1 MKKALPILAALT
13 LTTAC
18 STYVQEVESQNYEP
32 VYLQEPM
39 YQAERQPTGS
49 IYSTS
54 AQGLFVQDRRAAQIG
69 DVLTVELSERF
80 TASQSLTAT
89 SARSSS
95 YQMDLPNILT
105 GGFDDA
111 LLTNGTT
118 QSFNGNGSANQS
130 NSLRGR
136 MTVQV
141 VRQLPGGMLEI
152 MGEKRLTLNSG
163 AEYIRITGVVRP
175 EDIGPD
181 NVVPSDRIANARIE
195 YVGAGDSADAA
206 RPGWLRRGL
215 NTVSPL

>member
-49 IYSTS
+49 IYSTN

-118 QSFNGNGSANQS
+118 QSFSGNGSANQS

-195 YVGAGDSADAA
+195 YVGAGDNADAA
-206 RPGWLRRGL
+206 RPGWLRRGM
-215 NTVSPL
+215 NAVSPL